1 MAYEIVRFPYDG
13 AIDADGHILEPGDL
27 WETYLEDRFKPRAL
41 RIRADD
47 EGLEYLEIDGK
58 KSVRTHSGALGM
70 MGAMG
75 DPDARPSAERTYAD
89 NIPFGAS
96 DPRERLELLEQE
108 NLNKALL
115 YPTIGLLWQ
124 IEVEDAEL
132 ADAYTRAYNRWIA
145 EFCSDTDGRL
155 VAIAQIS
162 MLDIDLAVAE
172 LERAVKDG
180 CKGAWVPPFTHS
192 KIPHGHADHDALW
205 AKAQELD
212 IPMALHPTFD
222 LPSNLPQRFKL
233 ESFEAAAPWYF
244 NVLGRQSTQQALLS
258 FFAFGTLERFPDL
271 RLGVLEVGAG
281 WVGSMLDRMDAVYET
296 VTGRDVPLK
305 EKPSTYFRR
314 QCFVSGDPDE
324 PSAAATYEYV
334 GTDRFMWASD
344 YPHPDHTG
352 TWVHDLVRLVEPL
365 DDDARARVLGRNVA
379 EIYRLS

>member
-1 MAYEIVRFPYDG
+1 MPYEIVRFPYDG

-41 RIRADD
+41 RIRADQ

-58 KSVRTHSGALGM
+58 KSVLTPSGALGIV
-70 MGAMG
+70 GAMG
-75 DPDARPSAERTYAD
+75 DMDARPSAERTYAD

-108 NLNKALL
+108 NLQKALL
-115 YPTIGLLWQ
+115 YPSLGLLWRC
-124 IEVEDAEL
+124 EVEDAEL

-212 IPMALHPTFD
+212 IPMALHPTID
-222 LPSNLPQRFKL
+222 LPFRFH
-233 ESFEAAAPWYF
+233 S
-244 NVLGRQSTQQALLS
+244 
-258 FFAFGTLERFPDL
+258 
-271 RLGVLEVGAG
+271 
-281 WVGSMLDRMDAVYET
+281 
-296 VTGRDVPLK
+296 RDVWIVACGG
-305 EKPSTYFRR
+305 PSGG
-314 QCFVSGDPDE
+314 V
-324 PSAAATYEYV
+324 
-334 GTDRFMWASD
+334 ASSR
-344 YPHPDHTG
+344 
-352 TWVHDLVRLVEPL
+352 WE
-365 DDDARARVLGRNVA
+365 RAGL
-379 EIYRLS
+379 ECTQP